1 MPNHPR
7 TAILVSA
14 FAIVVGCQSSE
25 PLPPASD
32 STGPPSN
39 SVGGGGGFG
48 ADEDA
53 GAPHCEAN
61 PDGSYCDCVDV
72 PLFGDPPNLYFVLDR
87 SGSMGVDDRWNQVR
101 ITVASILRALGP
113 RANFG
118 ATVFPGFG
126 NDMCSPPVEV
136 LPISPGDPA
145 GVNGPAAKRLLSAT
159 FGTPSGG
166 TPTAE
171 ALRFVLPKLTATAGK
186 SFVILATDGG
196 PNCNEAASC
205 DVDQCQPNIDDYPGC
220 PSAGPTN
227 CCMPPNGTPASC
239 LDGAPTL
246 QATAALASAGF
257 PVYVIGIPGSDAY
270 ANLLDQLAVVGT
282 TAQATSPKYYAVDA
296 AGSKDLLGTLK
307 KVAAK
312 IVATC
317 DYPLANTPANPSLV
331 NVYLDDVVL
340 PQDPVDGWKL
350 EGSTVTLLGAA
361 CQRVLDGDVLG
372 VRIVTGC
379 PTVTPN

>member
-1 MPNHPR
+1 MANHLR
-7 TAILVSA
+7 TAAVVST
-14 FAIVVGCQSSE
+14 FAIAIGCQGSE
-25 PLPPASD
+25 RFPPVSEGSGA
-32 STGPPSN
+32 PSG
-39 SVGGGGGFG
+39 SGGSFG
-48 ADEDA
+48 RDDEDA

-87 SGSMGVDDRWNQVR
+87 SGSMAENDRWNQVR
-101 ITVASILRALGP
+101 GTVASILRALGP

-126 NDMCSPPVEV
+126 NDMCAAPFEV

-145 GVNGPAAKRLLSAT
+145 GVNGPAAKHLLASTKGA
-159 FGTPSGG
+159 PNGG

-171 ALRFVLPKLTATAGK
+171 ALRFVLPKISARPGK

-196 PNCNEAASC
+196 PNCNEAATC
-205 DVDQCQPNIDDYPGC
+205 DVDRCQPNIDDYPGC
-220 PSAGPTN
+220 PAAGPNN
-227 CCMPPNGTPASC
+227 CCAPPNGTTASC
-239 LDGAPTL
+239 LDDDATL
-246 QATAALASAGF
+246 EATTALADAGI
-257 PVYVIGIPGSDAY
+257 PVYVVGIPGSDAY
-270 ANLLDQLAVVGT
+270 ANLLDRLAVAGT
-282 TAQATSPKYYAVDA
+282 TALETSPKYYAVGA
-296 AGSKDLLGTLK
+296 AGSKDLVGTLK

-317 DYPLANTPANPSLV
+317 DYPLAKEPADPSLV

-350 EGSTVTLLGAA
+350 EGSTVTLLGDS
-361 CQRVLDGDVLG
+361 CRRVLDGDVLG